1 MSPATKSRLTVGRAV
16 DWQFAATVGAKLARP
31 GPAATDYTR
40 NQVIDQL
47 AEAARSA
54 ELPVRE
60 VTGLIEG
67 GEIPEAR
74 IVDRV
79 EWIRAAT
86 QSMRVMT
93 GGVEKGGASPHF
105 ITGRITG

>member
-1 MSPATKSRLTVGRAV
+1 MSPATKSKLTVGRAV
-16 DWQFAATVGAKLARP
+16 DWKFAAAVGAKLARP

-40 NQVIDQL
+40 RQVIEQL
-47 AEAARSA
+47 AEASRSA
-54 ELPVRE
+54 ELPVRD
-60 VTGLIEG
+60 VTGLNEG

-74 IVDRV
+74 IVDRA

-93 GGVEKGGASPHF
+93 GGGRKGRG
-105 ITGRITG
+105 

>member
-1 MSPATKSRLTVGRAV
+1 MSPSTKSGLTVGRAV
-16 DWQFAATVGAKLARP
+16 DWQFAAAVGAKLARP

-40 NQVIDQL
+40 MQVINQL
-47 AEAARSA
+47 AEASRNA
-54 ELPVRE
+54 ELPVRD
-60 VTGLIEG
+60 VTGLTEG

-79 EWIRAAT
+79 EWVRAAT

-93 GGVEKGGASPHF
+93 GGSEGAASDGA
-105 ITGRITG
+105 GRAS